1 MFPERWLPA
10 AIAVLGEGFNEQ
22 NRLMNST
29 MKIVRGRIAEFYK
42 NRIDYALT
50 PEGKDFCNHQNKNIV
65 KRFEEGKN

>member
-50 PEGKDFCNHQNKNIV
+50 AEGKDACNHQNKNIV
-65 KRFEEGKN
+65 KRFEEGK